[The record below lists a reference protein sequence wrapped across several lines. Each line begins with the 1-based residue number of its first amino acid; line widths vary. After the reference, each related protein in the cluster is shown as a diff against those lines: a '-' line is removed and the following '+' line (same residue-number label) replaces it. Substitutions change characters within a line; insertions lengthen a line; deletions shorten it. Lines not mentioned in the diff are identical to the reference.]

1 MPYSKPGCWVSALHC
16 FAKEIHQ
23 QLSVIKLNEKSAF
36 SSFLSPDQALFTAG
50 KQIGVWNCHATR
62 GHRKRTIFKS
72 IVYYSHR
79 SISAHCQ
86 TFFYSSVSSKTN
98 DFCHWWMSW
107 HERTAEARISA
118 VTDGEPLFQ
127 VPILELLVHS
137 NNKDPRKSGILLP
150 RLILYQ

>member
-1 MPYSKPGCWVSALHC
+1 
-16 FAKEIHQ
+16 
-23 QLSVIKLNEKSAF
+23 
-36 SSFLSPDQALFTAG
+36 
-50 KQIGVWNCHATR
+50 
-62 GHRKRTIFKS
+62 
-72 IVYYSHR
+72 
-79 SISAHCQ
+79 
-86 TFFYSSVSSKTN
+86 
-98 DFCHWWMSW
+98 MSW